1 MKKIIIIVVGWF
13 VCSCGLPEMKTE
25 MKKLTKESKAEMNKI
40 QTELKLERFDHTFS
54 KKFRNGKTTK
64 AFYVELANIDD
75 SIDFEPYND
84 RIISLFEKSGY
95 NFKDQDFIRI
105 GYFKN
110 YFAVDT
116 YVSYKIDP
124 KTKEII
130 SIDTQ

>member
-1 MKKIIIIVVGWF
+1 MIVLF
-13 VCSCGLPEMKTE
+13 VSACGLPE

-40 QTELKLERFDHTFS
+40 VKELKLEKFDHSYSS
-54 KKFRNGKTTK
+54 KYRNGKTTK
-64 AFYVELANIDD
+64 AFYIDLANIDD
-75 SIDFEPYND
+75 SIDFESYNN

-110 YFAVDT
+110 YFGADT
-116 YVSYKIDP
+116 YVSYTIDP

-130 SIDTQ
+130 SEKTQ

>member
-1 MKKIIIIVVGWF
+1 MKKMIVLMLGLF
-13 VCSCGLPEMKTE
+13 MYSCGLSDMKTE
-25 MKKLTKESKAEMNKI
+25 MKKLTKESKTEMDKI
-40 QTELKLERFDHTFS
+40 RTELKLEKFDHTFS
-54 KKFRNGKTTK
+54 EKYRNGKTTK

-110 YFAVDT
+110 FFAVDT

-130 SIDTQ
+130 SVDTQ